1 MNLIVNIYI
10 VIINIISFIM
20 YFIDKRLAIKH
31 KYRIPEKV
39 LILFSI
45 FGGSLGSLLS
55 MSLFHHKT
63 KHLKFI
69 ITNLLSLCVW
79 MYIIVKINN
88 II

>member
-63 KHLKFI
+63 KHLKFL
-69 ITNLLSLCVW
+69 ITNLLSLCAW

>member
-45 FGGSLGSLLS
+45 FFFFFFSLFS

>member
-10 VIINIISFIM
+10 IVINIISFIL

-45 FGGSLGSLLS
+45 FGGALGSLLS

-63 KHLKFI
+63 KHIKFMVI
-69 ITNLLSLCVW
+69 NPLFLFIW
-79 MYIIVKINN
+79 IYIIIKINS

>member
-1 MNLIVNIYI
+1 MNLIFNIYLI
-10 VIINIISFIM
+10 IINIISFIL

-31 KYRIPEKV
+31 KYRIPEMV

-45 FGGSLGSLLS
+45 LGGVLGSLLS

-63 KHLKFI
+63 KHIKFI
-69 ITNLLSLCVW
+69 ILNPLFLFTWIYIFLLV
-79 MYIIVKINN
+79 NN

>member
-20 YFIDKRLAIKH
+20 YYIDKRLAIKH

-63 KHLKFI
+63 KHLKFL

-79 MYIIVKINN
+79 MYIIIKINN